1 MKKKLIKPTVK
12 EDLAITKAAR
22 SDPDSRPLTEKEWKR
37 IKPTL
42 VRGRGRPPG
51 SGSKEQITL
60 RIDKETLNFY
70 RSKGEGWQTFI
81 NLVLGELKRESK
93 SIKTI
98 ERRLNQGK
106 LMYAWFSGKCVQISY
121 ALNPNKK
128 GAAAPWSYRRTTLLS
143 VAVSTEDAQKS
154 QEVGEDVVDTEVDT

>member
-22 SDPDSRPLTEKEWKR
+22 SDPDNRPLTEKEWKR

-106 LMYAWFSGKCVQISY
+106 LMFAWFSDKCVQISN

-128 GAAAPWSYRRTTLLS
+128 GAEAPWSYRRTTLLL
-143 VAVSTEDAQKS
+143 VAVSTKDAQKR
-154 QEVGEDVVDTEVDT
+154 QEVGENVVDAEVNA

>member
-51 SGSKEQITL
+51 IGSKEQITL

-106 LMYAWFSGKCVQISY
+106 LMYA
-121 ALNPNKK
+121 
-128 GAAAPWSYRRTTLLS
+128 
-143 VAVSTEDAQKS
+143 
-154 QEVGEDVVDTEVDT
+154 

>member
-1 MKKKLIKPTVK
+1 MKKKLIKPTIK

-22 SDPDSRPLTEKEWKR
+22 SDLDNRPLTDKEWKR
-37 IKPTL
+37 VKPTL

-106 LMYAWFSGKCVQISY
+106 LMYA
-121 ALNPNKK
+121 
-128 GAAAPWSYRRTTLLS
+128 
-143 VAVSTEDAQKS
+143 
-154 QEVGEDVVDTEVDT
+154 

>member
-1 MKKKLIKPTVK
+1 MKKKLIKPAVK

-42 VRGRGRPPG
+42 VRGRGRPSG

-106 LMYAWFSGKCVQISY
+106 LMYA
-121 ALNPNKK
+121 
-128 GAAAPWSYRRTTLLS
+128 
-143 VAVSTEDAQKS
+143 
-154 QEVGEDVVDTEVDT
+154 

>member
-1 MKKKLIKPTVK
+1 MKKKLIKPTIK

-22 SDPDSRPLTEKEWKR
+22 SDPDNRPLTDKEWKR
-37 IKPTL
+37 VKPTL
-42 VRGRGRPPG
+42 VRGRGRPSG

-98 ERRLNQGK
+98 EKRLNQGK
-106 LMYAWFSGKCVQISY
+106 LMCA
-121 ALNPNKK
+121 
-128 GAAAPWSYRRTTLLS
+128 
-143 VAVSTEDAQKS
+143 
-154 QEVGEDVVDTEVDT
+154 